1 VTLLDLDGQTRVQV
15 RSLPPDA
22 AAARR
27 LQSLGI
33 AVGRRI
39 QFVRAAP
46 FAGPILVE
54 DQTTGA
60 RVMIA
65 RELAGHIQVGLD
77 NDAGT

>member
-1 VTLLDLDGQTRVQV
+1 MTLLDLDGQTRVQV
-15 RSLPPDA
+15 RALPPDA

-39 QFVRAAP
+39 EFVRAAP
-46 FAGPILVE
+46 FAGPILIE
-54 DQTTGA
+54 DRATGA

-65 RELAGHIQVGLD
+65 RELAGHIQVGPD
-77 NDAGT
+77 DGADT